1 MRLVNEGGRRVGF
14 RIAALAV
21 VCVLFGL
28 LNGQPRPAVAE
39 DLEAACIAGN
49 AVACNAKGDS
59 MIGKIG
65 WHYDWA
71 KAAPYYAKACDGGNL
86 QGCASYGRALVE
98 ARGIPE
104 DKPLGIALVER
115 ACTGGIQA
123 GCGYLGAF
131 HVRAQGLPK
140 NEAKGLALL
149 DQACNAGHALSCT
162 TYGITLKHH
171 YGPPEERATAFA
183 YFRKGCA
190 LGDISGCHEE
200 GWAQWAG
207 EGAPRNGAAALPPFK
222 KACDWG
228 LKESCAFAARIYE
241 EGTGVPVDVAAA
253 KPWREKQCKDD
264 PTGPCSRIMG
274 RVIPTGPV
282 VVQAAAPMNPRCAEL
297 VVRAHSDVDSLEAY
311 AARQMS
317 RTRSDADSIAA
328 AKQDLIVQLNTSCQA
343 AFPRIN
349 QAAALNCPVEVRRAL
364 YSSAFTIGRLIETTG
379 DQDCTI
385 NIRMHRDRYLP
396 Q

>member
-21 VCVLFGL
+21 ICGLFGL
-28 LNGQPRPAVAE
+28 FNSQPRPAVAE
-39 DLEAACIAGN
+39 DLEAACLAGN

-71 KAAPYYAKACDGGNL
+71 KAAPFYAKACDGGNL

-115 ACTGGIQA
+115 ACTGGVQT

-140 NEAKGLALL
+140 DEAKGLALL
-149 DQACNAGHALSCT
+149 DRACNAGHALSCT

-200 GWAQWAG
+200 GWAQWRG
-207 EGAPRNGAAALPPFK
+207 EGAPKNGAAALPPFK

-228 LKESCAFAARIYE
+228 LKESCAFVARIYE
-241 EGTGVPVDVAAA
+241 EGTDVPVDVAAA
-253 KPWREKQCKDD
+253 RPWREKQCKDD
-264 PTGPCSRIMG
+264 PTGPCARIMG

-282 VVQAAAPMNPRCAEL
+282 VAQAAAPFNPRCAEL
-297 VVRAHSDVDSLEAY
+297 VVKAHSRVSRLEAY
-311 AARQMS
+311 AERALPNMG
-317 RTRSDADSIAA
+317 TDADSIADSKLRLIRLANA
-328 AKQDLIVQLNTSCQA
+328 ACSD
-343 AFPRIN
+343 AFPGIN
-349 QAAALNCPVEVRRAL
+349 EAAQLNCPTEVRRAL
-364 YSSAFTIGRLIETTG
+364 YNSVFTIGSLLRAGGSTKCSTEARG
-379 DQDCTI
+379 H
-385 NIRMHRDRYLP
+385 MDRFFP